1 MTNVVLTPNQTRT
14 TCPEDPGELPK
25 IICGYRNTTTG
36 EVNITQGI
44 CVKVKLLKVYFLKYF
59 IDSEG
64 TGTRNTRE
72 LTHI

>member
-36 EVNITQGI
+36 EINITQGI
-44 CVKVKLLKVYFLKYF
+44 CVKVNFSLF
-59 IDSEG
+59 
-64 TGTRNTRE
+64 RNCER
-72 LTHI
+72 

>member
-44 CVKVKLLKVYFLKYF
+44 CVKVKLLKVYFLKYVF
-59 IDSEG
+59 HRAYTQS
-64 TGTRNTRE
+64 
-72 LTHI
+72 LL